1 MKKTLTLIVLA
12 ALASSCNKE
21 TTHYEVQGKIER
33 DQISV
38 VSKLPGRILEIYVDE
53 GNLVK
58 KGDTLALIDIPE
70 VEAKKEQAAGAVKS
84 AKAQYEMA
92 AKGAT
97 TNQLKQLEAKKKA
110 LNEQFQFAKKS
121 LQRIETMVK
130 DSLVPQQTYDE
141 VFAKYQGAQ
150 SQLTAVEAEIA
161 DVKNGVRVEQQTM
174 ALGQQDRAMGAL
186 LETEIAENE
195 RYIIAPQDMTIE
207 TITLQKGELALPG
220 YTLFNGYLVDSV
232 YFRFTLPEG
241 QLSKVKK
248 DQEVIVSIPY
258 NNSKLTGVI
267 TQVKEL
273 GAYAKI
279 ATAYPDYD
287 IEQSLF
293 EIKIKPKNT
302 QEAQDL
308 FTKATVI
315 TYFEL

>member
-1 MKKTLTLIVLA
+1 MKKILPII
-12 ALASSCNKE
+12 ALAILVSSCKKE
-21 TTHYEVQGKIER
+21 TNNLVQGKIER

-38 VSKLPGRILEIYVDE
+38 VSKLPGRILEIYVQE
-53 GNLVK
+53 GNQVK

-84 AKAQYEMA
+84 AKAQYDMA

-97 TNQLKQLEAKKKA
+97 VNQLKQLEAKKKA

-150 SQLTAVEAEIA
+150 SQLIAVEAEIA
-161 DVKNGVRVEQQTM
+161 DVKNGVRIEQQVM

-195 RYIIAPQDMTIE
+195 RYILAPQDMTIE
-207 TITLQKGELALPG
+207 TITLKKGELALPG
-220 YTLFNGYLVDSV
+220 YTLFNGYLLDSV

-241 QLSKVKK
+241 QLNKVKK
-248 DQEVIVSIPY
+248 DQEVSIEIPY
-258 NNSKLTGVI
+258 NNTKITGII

-293 EIKIKPKNT
+293 EIKIKPKNV
-302 QEAQDL
+302 QETQDL
-308 FTKATVI
+308 FTKATV
-315 TYFEL
+315 TTAFEL

>member
-1 MKKTLTLIVLA
+1 MRKTLIIIA
-12 ALASSCNKE
+12 FSALVSSCKNE
-21 TTHYEVQGKIER
+21 TNNLAQGKIER

-38 VSKLPGRILEIYVDE
+38 VSKLPGRILEVYVQE
-53 GNLVK
+53 GNQVK

-97 TNQLKQLEAKKKA
+97 SNQLKQLEAKKKA

-150 SQLTAVEAEIA
+150 SQLIAVEAEIA
-161 DVKNGVRVEQQTM
+161 DVKNGVRIEQQVM
-174 ALGQQDRAMGAL
+174 ALGQQDRAIGAL

-195 RYIIAPQDMTIE
+195 RYILAPQDMTIE
-207 TITLQKGELALPG
+207 TITLKKGELALPG
-220 YTLFNGYLVDSV
+220 YTLFNGYLLDSV

-248 DQEVIVSIPY
+248 GQEISIEIPY
-258 NNSKLTGVI
+258 NNTKIIGII

-293 EIKIKPKNT
+293 EIKIKPKNV

-308 FTKATVI
+308 FTKATV
-315 TYFEL
+315 TTAFEL

>member
-1 MKKTLTLIVLA
+1 MKKTLTIIALA
-12 ALASSCNKE
+12 ALISSCKKE
-21 TTHYEVQGKIER
+21 TNNLVQGKIER

-38 VSKLPGRILEIYVDE
+38 VSKLPGRILEIYVQE
-53 GNLVK
+53 GNQVK

-97 TNQLKQLEAKKKA
+97 ANQLKQLEAKKKA

-150 SQLTAVEAEIA
+150 SQLIAVEAEIA
-161 DVKNGVRVEQQTM
+161 DVKNGVRVEQQVM

-195 RYIIAPQDMTIE
+195 RYILAPQDMTIE

-220 YTLFNGYLVDSV
+220 YTLFNGYLLDSV

-248 DQEVIVSIPY
+248 NQEVSIEIPY
-258 NNSKLTGVI
+258 NNTKITGII

-293 EIKIKPKNT
+293 EIKIKPKNV

-308 FTKATVI
+308 FTKATV
-315 TYFEL
+315 TTAFEL

>member
-1 MKKTLTLIVLA
+1 MRKTLTIIA
-12 ALASSCNKE
+12 FSALVSSCKNE
-21 TTHYEVQGKIER
+21 TNNLAQGKIER

-38 VSKLPGRILEIYVDE
+38 VSKLPGRILEVYVQE
-53 GNLVK
+53 GNQVK

-97 TNQLKQLEAKKKA
+97 SNQLKQLEAKKKA

-150 SQLTAVEAEIA
+150 SQLIAVEAEIA
-161 DVKNGVRVEQQTM
+161 DVKNGVRIEQQVM
-174 ALGQQDRAMGAL
+174 ALGQQDRAIGAL

-195 RYIIAPQDMTIE
+195 RYILAPQDMTIE
-207 TITLQKGELALPG
+207 TITLKKGELALPG
-220 YTLFNGYLVDSV
+220 YTLFNGYLLDSV

-248 DQEVIVSIPY
+248 GQEISIEIPY
-258 NNSKLTGVI
+258 NNTKITGII

-293 EIKIKPKNT
+293 EIKIKPKNV

-308 FTKATVI
+308 FTKATV
-315 TYFEL
+315 TTSFEL

>member
-1 MKKTLTLIVLA
+1 MKKILPII
-12 ALASSCNKE
+12 ALAILVSSCKKE
-21 TTHYEVQGKIER
+21 TNNLVQGKIER

-38 VSKLPGRILEIYVDE
+38 VSKLPGRILEIYVQE
-53 GNLVK
+53 GNQVK

-97 TNQLKQLEAKKKA
+97 VNQLKQLEAKKKA

-150 SQLTAVEAEIA
+150 SQLIAVEAEIA
-161 DVKNGVRVEQQTM
+161 DVKNGVRIEQQVM

-195 RYIIAPQDMTIE
+195 RYILAPQDMTIE
-207 TITLQKGELALPG
+207 TITLKKGELALPG
-220 YTLFNGYLVDSV
+220 YTLFNGYLLDSV

-241 QLSKVKK
+241 QLNKVKK
-248 DQEVIVSIPY
+248 DQEVSIEIPY
-258 NNSKLTGVI
+258 NNTKITGII

-293 EIKIKPKNT
+293 EIKIKPKNV
-302 QEAQDL
+302 QETQDL
-308 FTKATVI
+308 FTKATV
-315 TYFEL
+315 TTAFEL

>member
-1 MKKTLTLIVLA
+1 MRKTLTIIA
-12 ALASSCNKE
+12 FSALVSSCKNE
-21 TTHYEVQGKIER
+21 TNNLAQGKIER

-38 VSKLPGRILEIYVDE
+38 VSKLPGRILEVYVQE
-53 GNLVK
+53 GNQVK

-97 TNQLKQLEAKKKA
+97 SNQLKQLEAKKKA

-150 SQLTAVEAEIA
+150 SQLIAVEAEIA
-161 DVKNGVRVEQQTM
+161 DVKNGVRIEQQVM
-174 ALGQQDRAMGAL
+174 ALGQQDRAIGAL

-195 RYIIAPQDMTIE
+195 RYILAPQDMTIE
-207 TITLQKGELALPG
+207 TITLKKGELALPG
-220 YTLFNGYLVDSV
+220 YTLFNGYLLDSV

-248 DQEVIVSIPY
+248 GQEISIEIPY
-258 NNSKLTGVI
+258 NNTKIIGII

-293 EIKIKPKNT
+293 EIKIKPKNV

-308 FTKATVI
+308 FTKATV
-315 TYFEL
+315 TTAFEL